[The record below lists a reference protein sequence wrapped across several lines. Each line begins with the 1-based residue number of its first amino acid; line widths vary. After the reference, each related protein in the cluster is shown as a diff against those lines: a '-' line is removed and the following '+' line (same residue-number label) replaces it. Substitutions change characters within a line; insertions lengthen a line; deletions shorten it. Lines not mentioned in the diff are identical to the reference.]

1 MSKEKISYEELD
13 KVLITAATVITA
25 SVVLPRPA
33 NDAGEVS
40 DLTSECKL
48 PFL

>member
-13 KVLITAATVITA
+13 KVLITAATVINA
-25 SVVLPRPA
+25 RVVLPRPA

-40 DLTSECKL
+40 NSTSKRKL